1 MRVKLINEEF
11 NENLNNRESKEFQD
25 LAEKIVSQVKG
36 NEIFQIRI
44 NSSVCCIFLA
54 TIVYFTSKITLCV
67 RPISIQSSTVLQ

>member
-44 NSSVCCIFLA
+44 NSSLCCIFLA
-54 TIVYFTSKITLCV
+54 TIVYFTSTITLCV
-67 RPISIQSSTVLQ
+67 RPISIQSSTLLQ